1 MKKYILLFIISIV
14 LAFTLGVGVNHARN
28 AFEVYKEGFYKTR
41 TYCVNLNGNYEN
53 DSIKTSC
60 EDFIK
65 KVEYKGSIGLYYI
78 NYEDHVDNILDENC
92 GYVSIFKYVLFILIG
107 LDSIW
112 FVNDYLKGKK
122 ITKKNNDE
130 LRKKAIGVSLISSIP
145 FITYSVLKVLSPFV
159 VAKDY
164 IVFEKGDIK
173 TTLCYLLAGILFSVI
188 TSLIGLVLSKRNYN
202 TIKNLMGIILLLVLV
217 ELSIF
222 AATELINSIFVVY
235 YEGLETFWYET
246 ACTLQ
251 VLLLVLTIIVGLI
264 LYKFIPSVKESK

>member
-14 LAFTLGVGVNHARN
+14 LAFTLGVGVNNTKN
-28 AFEVYKEGFYKTR
+28 AFE
-41 TYCVNLNGNYEN
+41 NYEESFNKTKENCFSKNGVYDN
-53 DSIKTSC
+53 DDIKRLC
-60 EDFIK
+60 EGYISKEKFTG
-65 KVEYKGSIGLYYI
+65 YFGTYYVV
-78 NYEDHVDNILDENC
+78 YEDHID
-92 GYVSIFKYVLFILIG
+92 SIIDTSFGLTSIIKYVLFILIG
-107 LDSIW
+107 LDSVW
-112 FVNDYLKGKK
+112 FVNDYLKNKK

-130 LRKKAIGVSLISSIP
+130 LRKKAIGVSLIAAIP
-145 FITYSVLKVLSPFV
+145 FSVYSVLKVLSPIV
-159 VAKDY
+159 VVKDY
-164 IVFEKGDIK
+164 LVFEKGDIK
-173 TTLCYLLAGILFSVI
+173 TIICYLLAGILISVI

-222 AATELINSIFVVY
+222 AATEVINSVFVVY

>member
-1 MKKYILLFIISIV
+1 MKKYYLLIIISVI
-14 LAFTLGVGVNHARN
+14 LAFTLGVGVNHSKN
-28 AFEVYKEGFYKTR
+28 SFETYKTGFDEMR
-41 TYCVNLNGNYEN
+41 TKCVEFKGSYEN
-53 DSIKTSC
+53 DDVKKTC
-60 EDFIK
+60 EKYIGKEEF
-65 KVEYKGSIGLYYI
+65 KGSIGLYYI
-78 NYEDHVDNILDENC
+78 NYEDRVENIID
-92 GYVSIFKYVLFILIG
+92 YTSIFKYVLFILIG

-112 FVNDYLKGKK
+112 FVNDFFKGKK
-122 ITKKNNDE
+122 MTKKNNDE

-145 FITYSVLKVLSPFV
+145 FITYSVLKVLSPLFV
-159 VAKDY
+159 VKDF
-164 IVFEKGDIK
+164 IVIEKGDIK
-173 TTLCYLLAGILFSVI
+173 TTICYLLAGILISVI

-222 AATELINSIFVVY
+222 AATEVINSVFVVY

>member
-14 LAFTLGVGVNHARN
+14 LAFTLGVGFNNARKSI
-28 AFEVYKEGFYKTR
+28 EVYEEGFYKSR
-41 TYCVNLNGNYEN
+41 TSCVNLNGNYEN
-53 DSIKTSC
+53 DNIKTLC
-60 EDFIK
+60 EDLIK
-65 KVEYKGSIGLYYI
+65 KEGYKDSIGLYYI
-78 NYEDHVDNILDENC
+78 NYEDSIDYMLDD
-92 GYVSIFKYVLFILIG
+92 YYYISIFKYVLFILIG
-107 LDSIW
+107 LDSVW

-122 ITKKNNDE
+122 MTKKNNDE

-145 FITYSVLKVLSPFV
+145 FITYSLLKVLSPFV

-173 TTLCYLLAGILFSVI
+173 ATICYLLAGILISVI

-217 ELSIF
+217 ELFIF
-222 AATELINSIFVVY
+222 AATEVINTVFVVY
-235 YEGLETFWYET
+235 YEGLETFCFET

-251 VLLLVLTIIVGLI
+251 VLLLAFTVGVGLI
-264 LYKFIPSVKESK
+264 LNK